1 MLPSFVQCHEKQLER
16 VSFSISRTKGSLLS
30 AGADLGGGCRECAPL
45 PPPPPEMNCGF
56 LIQLVFFIG
65 VEVEQET
72 SAPPPKKF
80 WIRPC
85 SVLQHCYDWVQPYT
99 QASSRYPSDQR
110 SLETE
115 RDSARRPR
123 RIFPTSLTGDVA
135 SEIAEDDWE
144 RQQMLCLLKLF
155 NRGYNEIMRKVY
167 RTTVPNVF

>member
-1 MLPSFVQCHEKQLER
+1 MR
-16 VSFSISRTKGSLLS
+16 
-30 AGADLGGGCRECAPL
+30 GAGGGGGGFLGVGAGGAPPFP

-155 NRGYNEIMRKVY
+155 DRGFNEIMRKVY
-167 RTTVPNVF
+167 RTTVPNVL

>member
-30 AGADLGGGCRECAPL
+30 AGADLGGGCRECGAAGGGGGGRPP
-45 PPPPPEMNCGF
+45 PPPPPEMTCGF

-65 VEVEQET
+65 VEVGQET

-135 SEIAEDDWE
+135 SEIAEDD
-144 RQQMLCLLKLF
+144 
-155 NRGYNEIMRKVY
+155 
-167 RTTVPNVF
+167 

>member
-1 MLPSFVQCHEKQLER
+1 MLPPFVQCHEKQLEQ
-16 VSFSISRTKGSLLS
+16 VSFSISRAKESLL
-30 AGADLGGGCRECAPL
+30 
-45 PPPPPEMNCGF
+45 
-56 LIQLVFFIG
+56 
-65 VEVEQET
+65 
-72 SAPPPKKF
+72 
-80 WIRPC
+80 
-85 SVLQHCYDWVQPYT
+85 SVLQHCYDGVQPYT

-155 NRGYNEIMRKVY
+155 DRGFNEIMRKVY

>member
-16 VSFSISRTKGSLLS
+16 VSFSISRTKESSL
-30 AGADLGGGCRECAPL
+30 
-45 PPPPPEMNCGF
+45 
-56 LIQLVFFIG
+56 
-65 VEVEQET
+65 
-72 SAPPPKKF
+72 
-80 WIRPC
+80 
-85 SVLQHCYDWVQPYT
+85 SVLQHCYVWVQPYT

-110 SLETE
+110 RLETE

-123 RIFPTSLTGDVA
+123 RIFPTSLIGDVA

-155 NRGYNEIMRKVY
+155 DRGFNEIMRKVY